1 MSSGD
6 FKPRKARKHKH
17 SDNAKTT
24 RNRAAEVAK
33 TGFEAAELKARSAY
47 RVNKSRGL
55 AKLHESSGW
64 KMLSE
69 REQAKRENEV
79 VMAAEEK
86 LFKRMN
92 ALRQEWG
99 RKLVENDFETDEEPP
114 EGGNDDDIVVVN
126 DGDVG
131 DVGDSDEWEDVEE
144 INETLNAVF
153 RDSEREW
160 NIKMRKLEEIAV
172 KEYQDNQ

>member
-6 FKPRKARKHKH
+6 FKPRKSRKQKH

-33 TGFEAAELKARSAY
+33 TGFDAAELRARSAY

-55 AKLHESSGW
+55 AKLHRSPGW
-64 KMLSE
+64 KVLSE
-69 REQAKRENEV
+69 QQQVKREDEV

-92 ALRQEWG
+92 SLRREWG
-99 RKLVENDFETDEEPP
+99 RKLIENDFESDEEPP
-114 EGGNDDDIVVVN
+114 EGENDDDFVVAN

-131 DVGDSDEWEDVEE
+131 ESDEWEDVEE

-153 RDSEREW
+153 RDSEHEW
-160 NIKMRKLEEIAV
+160 NIKMKKLEENAL
-172 KEYQDNQ
+172 KEYQDSE